1 MDVKRP
7 DIMMVKLDGRK
18 RTSLYLMVLRRG
30 NVLLIFY
37 SMVPMY
43 DDNHLLPD
51 GRGVEKILATKKD

>member
-1 MDVKRP
+1 
-7 DIMMVKLDGRK
+7 MMVKLDGRK
-18 RTSLYLMVLRRG
+18 KTSLYLMVLRRG

-43 DDNHLLPD
+43 DDSHLLPD